1 MCDYTWNFP
10 IKKRIIVI
18 GDIHG
23 DFNALI
29 KSLKIANVIDNQNKW
44 IGKDTYVVQL
54 GDQIDRGGRFDSHN
68 DENSELKIMLF
79 LDNLDKEARKNNGR
93 VLSLLGNHELM
104 NVMGQ
109 MDYVSEQGIRLFG
122 NVDNRRKMFAP
133 GSNIAKYLA
142 CNRKV
147 ILKIGDFVFIHAG
160 IFPNTIYRENLND
173 INNFIRRYL
182 NGEKKLE
189 NDERFKK
196 LYLNENSLLWY
207 RGMSQPEPNCALINS
222 VTEYLK
228 IEGVIVGHTPQ
239 NNINSACFK
248 KIWRVDT
255 GMSNA
260 FGSDSHNRIQVL
272 EILNNGQQ
280 IQILQDSQ

>member
-29 KSLKIANVIDNQNKW
+29 KSLKISNVINNQYQW

-54 GDQIDRGGRFDSHN
+54 GDQIDRGGRFDTYN
-68 DENSELKIMLF
+68 DENSELKIMTF
-79 LDNLDKEARKNNGR
+79 LDNLDKKARKSNGR

-109 MDYVSEQGIRLFG
+109 MDYVSEKGIQQFG
-122 NVDNRRKMFAP
+122 DVNNRRKLFAP

-147 ILKIGDFVFIHAG
+147 IIKIGDFIFIHAG
-160 IFPNTIYRENLND
+160 IFPQTIYNENLND

-182 NGEKKLE
+182 NGEKELE
-189 NDERFKK
+189 NDNRFKK

-207 RGMSQPEPNCALINS
+207 RGMSQSEPNCKLVDT

-228 IEGVIVGHTPQ
+228 ISGIIVGHTPQ
-239 NNINSACFK
+239 NKINSECFN

-260 FGSDSHNRIQVL
+260 FGKDSHNRVQVL

-280 IQILQDSQ
+280 IQIIE

>member
-1 MCDYTWNFP
+1 MCDHTWNFP
-10 IKKRIIVI
+10 IKKKIIVI

-29 KSLKIANVIDNQNKW
+29 KSLKISNLINNQNQW
-44 IGKDTYVVQL
+44 IGKDTFVVQL
-54 GDQIDRGGRFDSHN
+54 GDQIDRGGRFDTYN
-68 DENSELKIMLF
+68 DENSELKIMVF
-79 LDNLDKEARKNNGR
+79 LDNLDKQARKYNGR

-109 MDYVSEQGIRLFG
+109 MEYVSEKGIQQFG
-122 NVDNRRKMFAP
+122 DVNNRRKLFAP

-147 ILKIGDFVFIHAG
+147 IIKIGDFIFIHAG
-160 IFPNTIYRENLND
+160 IFPQTIYNENLND
-173 INNFIRRYL
+173 INKFIRRYL
-182 NGEKKLE
+182 NGENNLE
-189 NDERFKK
+189 NDDRFKK
-196 LYLNENSLLWY
+196 LYLDENSLLWY
-207 RGMSQPEPNCALINS
+207 RGMSQNNPNCKLVDD

-228 IEGVIVGHTPQ
+228 ISGIIVGHTPQ
-239 NNINSACFK
+239 SNINSACFN

-260 FGSDSHNRIQVL
+260 FGKDSHNRIQVL

-280 IQILQDSQ
+280 IQIIE